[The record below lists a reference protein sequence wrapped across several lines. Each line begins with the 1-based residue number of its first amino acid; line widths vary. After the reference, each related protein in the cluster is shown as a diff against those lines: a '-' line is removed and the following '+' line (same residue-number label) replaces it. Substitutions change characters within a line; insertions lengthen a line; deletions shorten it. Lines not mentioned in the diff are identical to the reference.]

1 MPTKIEKDDVTGVMT
16 TGHEWDGVKELN
28 NPLPSWWLYV
38 FYASILFAIGYVVL
52 YPAIPMGSSYTKGL
66 LGHSERLRVAD
77 ELATAKAAQGTYL
90 TRIGE
95 TELGAIRSDPD
106 LLNFSLAGGRAVFAD
121 NCAGCHGSGAT
132 GGPGYP
138 SLQDDDWIWG
148 GSIEA
153 IHQTITHGIRWEA
166 DDDTR
171 FSEMPRFGADGILTA
186 PQISQVA
193 NYVLGLSGSPHDATE
208 AQEGE
213 QLFVDNCVACHGE
226 KGEGNQE
233 LGAPRLSD
241 QIWLFGGSREA
252 VIAQIAAP
260 HQGVM
265 PAWTGRLDD
274 ATIKMLAVYVHSL
287 GGGQASN

>member
-28 NPLPSWWLYV
+28 NPLPSWWLWM
-38 FYASILFAIGYVVL
+38 FYACILFAIVYAVL
-52 YPAIPMGSSYTKGL
+52 YPAIPTGGSYTKGL
-66 LGHSERLRVAD
+66 LGHSDRLAVAD
-77 ELATAKAAQGTYL
+77 DLTAAKAAQSTYL

-95 TELGAIRSDPD
+95 TQLAAIRDDAD

-166 DDDTR
+166 DNDSR

-193 NYVLGLSGSPHDATE
+193 NYVLSLSGAPHNAAE

-226 KGEGNQE
+226 KGAGNQE

-241 QIWLFGGSREA
+241 QIWLFGGSKEA
-252 VIAQIAAP
+252 VMAQINAP

-265 PAWTGRLDD
+265 PAWTGRLDE

>member
-28 NPLPSWWLYV
+28 NPLPSWWLWV
-38 FYASILFAIGYVVL
+38 FYACILYAIVYMVL
-52 YPAIPMGSSYTKGL
+52 YPAVPTGGSYTKGI
-66 LGHSERLRVAD
+66 LGHSDRLAVAD
-77 ELATAKAAQGTYL
+77 DLTAAKAAQSTYL
-90 TRIGE
+90 SRIGG
-95 TELGAIRSDPD
+95 TELAAIRNDAD

-153 IHQTITHGIRWEA
+153 IHQTIAHGIRWET
-166 DDDTR
+166 DNDSR
-171 FSEMPRFGADGILTA
+171 FSEMPRFGLDGILTA

-193 NYVLGLSGSPHDATE
+193 NYVLGLSGAPHNAAE

-233 LGAPRLSD
+233 LGSPRLSD
-241 QIWLFGGSREA
+241 QIWLFGGTKEA
-252 VIAQIAAP
+252 IMAQISAP

-265 PAWTGRLDD
+265 PAWTGRLDE
-274 ATIKMLAVYVHSL
+274 ATMKMLAVYVHSL

>member
-28 NPLPSWWLYV
+28 NPLPSWWLWV
-38 FYASILFAIGYVVL
+38 FYASILYAIGYAVL
-52 YPAIPMGSSYTKGL
+52 YPAIPTGGSYTKGL

-77 ELATAKAAQGTYL
+77 ELAAAKAAQSTYL
-90 TRIGE
+90 TRIGD
-95 TELGAIRSDPD
+95 TELAMIREDPE
-106 LLNFSLAGGRAVFAD
+106 LLNFSLAGGRTVFAD

-153 IHQTITHGIRWEA
+153 IHQTVAHGIRWEA
-166 DDDTR
+166 DNDSR

-193 NYVLGLSGSPHDATE
+193 NYVLGLSGVPHDAAE

-213 QLFVDNCVACHGE
+213 ALYVENCVACHGE

-241 QIWLFGGSREA
+241 QIWLFGGSKEA
-252 VIAQIAAP
+252 VIAQISAP
-260 HQGVM
+260 RQGVM
-265 PAWTGRLDD
+265 PAWTGRLDE

>member
-28 NPLPSWWLYV
+28 NPLPSWWLWL
-38 FYASILFAIGYVVL
+38 FYACILYAIGYAVL
-52 YPAIPMGSSYTKGL
+52 YPAIPTGGSYTKGL

-77 ELATAKAAQGTYL
+77 ELATAKAAQSTYL

-95 TELGAIRSDPD
+95 TDLAMIREDPE
-106 LLNFSLAGGRAVFAD
+106 LLNFSLAGGRTVFAD

-148 GSIEA
+148 GSVEA
-153 IHQTITHGIRWEA
+153 IHQTVAHGIRWEA
-166 DDDTR
+166 DSDSR

-193 NYVLGLSGSPHDATE
+193 NYVLGLSGAPHDAAE

-213 QLFVDNCVACHGE
+213 QLFADNCVACHGE

-241 QIWLFGGSREA
+241 QIWLFGGSKEA
-252 VIAQIAAP
+252 VIAQISAP
-260 HQGVM
+260 RQGVM
-265 PAWTGRLDD
+265 PAWTGRLDE